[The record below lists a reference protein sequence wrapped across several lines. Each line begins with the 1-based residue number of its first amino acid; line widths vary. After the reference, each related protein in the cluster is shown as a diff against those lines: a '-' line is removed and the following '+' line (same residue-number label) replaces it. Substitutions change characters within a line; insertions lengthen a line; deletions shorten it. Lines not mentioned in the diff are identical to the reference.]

1 MVIRETLNGFQGG
14 LKIGRRIVTKLRYAN
29 NIILLAT
36 SEGKLQE
43 LMDRLDHVS
52 RKYNLHINVVK
63 TKVMASDS
71 VAWQIL
77 IQNEQLE
84 QMDTFPYLRSL
95 ITEDGEWMMACCTR
109 LNKGQAIGGIT
120 AENIVK
126 SQHIDFNKDMTN
138 ESASV
143 ACSKVWLWKLST
155 QKEWR
160 NTSWRLWVRNA
171 ASFVDSKENK
181 WVGP

>member
-14 LKIGRRIVTKLRYAN
+14 LKIGRQIVTKLRYAN

-71 VAWQIL
+71 VA
-77 IQNEQLE
+77 
-84 QMDTFPYLRSL
+84 
-95 ITEDGEWMMACCTR
+95 
-109 LNKGQAIGGIT
+109 
-120 AENIVK
+120 
-126 SQHIDFNKDMTN
+126 
-138 ESASV
+138 
-143 ACSKVWLWKLST
+143 
-155 QKEWR
+155 
-160 NTSWRLWVRNA
+160 
-171 ASFVDSKENK
+171 
-181 WVGP
+181 